1 MLFGLAALLVATVR
15 PLAAQELE
23 PAAYR
28 AAPTGLNFASI
39 LTTFSRGDIAF
50 DPSAP
55 ITDASSTISAAA
67 LSLGRVFRIGDRSA
81 NIGAAIPYVIGNIQG
96 KVLGIPDDVQRSGQG
111 DVRVRVA
118 MNLFGA
124 PAMTARE
131 FAAYRQSTIIGL
143 SLHLAVPTGQYATRK
158 LINIG
163 TNRWAFKPEIGISR
177 ARGRWTIETYGGVW
191 LFTTNDEFFGDH
203 TREQHP
209 IASLQ
214 FHVEYTIRRGMWIA
228 GNANFYAG
236 GRTVIDGKASAD
248 LQRNSRVGVTWL
260 FPAGR
265 GRGVRLAWSRGAYTT
280 VGADFTSLSAVYQ
293 YAWMGKK

>member
-1 MLFGLAALLVATVR
+1 MLFGIAALLFAGIR

-28 AAPTGLNFASI
+28 AAPDGLNFASI
-39 LTTFSRGDIAF
+39 LTTLSSGDIAF
-50 DPSAP
+50 DPAGP
-55 ITDASSTISAAA
+55 IADASSTISTTA
-67 LSLGRVFRIGDRSA
+67 LSIGRVFRLGDRSA
-81 NIGAAIPYVIGNIQG
+81 NIGVAVPYVIGNVEGQ
-96 KVLGIPDDVQRSGQG
+96 VLGIPDSVQRSGLA
-111 DVRVRVA
+111 DLRVRAA
-118 MNLFGA
+118 MNLYGA

-131 FAAYRQSTIIGL
+131 FAAYRQSTIVGV
-143 SLHLAVPTGQYATRK
+143 SLHVVVPVGQYASRK

-163 TNRWAFKPEIGISR
+163 TNRWAFKPEVGLSR

-203 TREQHP
+203 VREQRP
-209 IASLQ
+209 IALLQ

-236 GRTVIDGKASAD
+236 GRTVIDGRESAD

-265 GRGVRLAWSRGAYTT
+265 GRAVRLAVSRGAYTT

>member
-1 MLFGLAALLVATVR
+1 LR
-15 PLAAQELE
+15 
-23 PAAYR
+23 
-28 AAPTGLNFASI
+28 S
-39 LTTFSRGDIAF
+39 
-50 DPSAP
+50 
-55 ITDASSTISAAA
+55 TDASSTISTTA
-67 LSLGRVFRIGDRSA
+67 LSIGRVFRLGDRSA
-81 NIGAAIPYVIGNIQG
+81 NIGVAVPYVIGNVEGQ
-96 KVLGIPDDVQRSGQG
+96 VLGIPDSVQRSGLA
-111 DVRVRVA
+111 DLRVRAA
-118 MNLFGA
+118 MNLYGA

-131 FAAYRQSTIIGL
+131 FAAYRQSTIVGV
-143 SLHLAVPTGQYATRK
+143 SLHVVVPVGQYASRK

-163 TNRWAFKPEIGISR
+163 TNRWAFKPEVGLSR

-203 TREQHP
+203 VREQRP
-209 IASLQ
+209 IALLQ

-236 GRTVIDGKASAD
+236 GRTVIDGRASAD

-265 GRGVRLAWSRGAYTT
+265 GRAVRLAVSRGAYTT